1 MDKLSY
7 NLLDG
12 GHSKEKEK
20 PIGTNW
26 EKCSVIIQ
34 CFNEEKT
41 IVECIKR
48 INAAV
53 PGAEII
59 VVFGGNDNTA
69 KNASS
74 LQKEI
79 PSLRVIE
86 NRPDFGKGHATKVGI
101 LAAKNNFQAEI
112 DGDIQFDPEDL
123 PLILKP
129 LLDGESKFV
138 IGSRHMSYDKWEP
151 EAKNFA
157 RDNGNRFLA
166 WLVSFLTGSK
176 VTDVT
181 TGLRGWNRNFVKT
194 FWFNDD
200 KYLYPVEMLIR
211 ALATNQKILEVPIS
225 YSGRKNGKAMHDST
239 REVFN
244 AGLSYSVNI
253 FKLWYNVKIRKNILA
268 ETYPNPS
275 STKLEEPLI
284 IKN

>member
-1 MDKLSY
+1 MQVNKEQELRLSKWA
-7 NLLDG
+7 N
-12 GHSKEKEK
+12 
-20 PIGTNW
+20 
-26 EKCSVIIQ
+26 CSIIVQ

-41 IVECIKR
+41 IAECIKR
-48 INAAV
+48 INNAV

-101 LAAKNNFQAEI
+101 LAAKNNIQAEI

-123 PLILKP
+123 PLVLKP
-129 LLDGESKFV
+129 LLDGKSKFV

-166 WLVSFLTGSK
+166 GLISFLTGSK

-181 TGLRGWNRNFVKT
+181 TGLRVWDRNFVKT

-244 AGLSYSVNI
+244 AGVSYSVNI

-268 ETYPNPS
+268 ETYPNPG
-275 STKLEEPLI
+275 STKLQEPLI
-284 IKN
+284 IQNVKV

>member
-1 MDKLSY
+1 MSL
-7 NLLDG
+7 G
-12 GHSKEKEK
+12 
-20 PIGTNW
+20 W
-26 EKCSVIIQ
+26 EKCSVIVT

-48 INAAV
+48 INSAV

-79 PSLRVIE
+79 PTLNVIE

-112 DGDIQFDPEDL
+112 DGDIQFAPEDL
-123 PLILKP
+123 PLVLNP
-129 LLDGESKFV
+129 LLEGKSKFV
-138 IGSRHMSYDKWEP
+138 IGSRHMSYDKWESG
-151 EAKNFA
+151 AKNFS
-157 RDNGNRFLA
+157 RDNGNKFLA
-166 WLVSFLTGSK
+166 WLISFLTKQK

-181 TGLRGWNRNFVKT
+181 TGLRAWDRNFVKT

-211 ALATNQKILEVPIS
+211 AIATRQKILEVSIS
-225 YSGRKNGKAMHDST
+225 YSGRKTGKAMHDST
-239 REVFN
+239 LEVLE
-244 AGLSYSVNI
+244 AGITYSINI
-253 FKLWYNVKIRKNILA
+253 FILWYKIIIRKNILA
-268 ETYPNPS
+268 ETYPHPS
-275 STKLEEPLI
+275 STQLGKLLT
-284 IKN
+284 IKK